1 MSDELAL
8 LAEVRRLDRELAA
21 ERAAHLATRQE
32 LSRAL
37 AERDHW
43 RVRHE
48 ATDASYAASCSL
60 SQTFRVERDAI
71 VGDLARL
78 FDWSDKS
85 YAHAVTHVDNAVQN
99 LRADLAVERAEVERL
114 TRDLATAQSLL
125 ARTLGPDLDM
135 VACMSVLLDASRAE
149 VERLKARGEASWGH
163 LTRLNAEWQEVYTAT
178 CDEALRL
185 SAEVERLRADI
196 DTLARRDATY
206 WTQHCNAERKVEQL
220 RAEKTLWQATL
231 RETVATQ
238 KRERDAALESLRERC
253 AAYAHDWV
261 SDNVDSHVAAE
272 AQAAIRAVPLA
283 WTEARGGLTVRDGA
297 ATCTHCHDT
306 DARVDCRACGTTGL
320 ADEADV
326 RKSS

>member
-1 MSDELAL
+1 MSDDKDHEWLF
-8 LAEVRRLDRELAA
+8 DELAA
-21 ERAAHLATRQE
+21 EKAAHLATRQE

-37 AERDHW
+37 ARIAEFERLQLVWLMSPEAAQRLDGYREVSEKCAELERERD
-43 RVRHE
+43 E
-48 ATDASYAASCSL
+48 A
-60 SQTFRVERDAI
+60 
-71 VGDLARL
+71 
-78 FDWSDKS
+78 
-85 YAHAVTHVDNAVQN
+85 
-99 LRADLAVERAEVERL
+99 RAEVERL

-185 SAEVERLRADI
+185 SAEVERLRADV

-272 AQAAIRAVPLA
+272 AQAAIRAVPLVA
-283 WTEARGGLTVRDGA
+283 P
-297 ATCTHCHDT
+297 
-306 DARVDCRACGTTGL
+306 
-320 ADEADV
+320 
-326 RKSS
+326 